1 MPVVKGERAARPTA
15 TPIATPVVAPP
26 VQPASPGAIKT
37 AAEPRAPEQLAP
49 KLEKPVPALQ
59 QHNFQGGINQF
70 NERVQSVHDSYT
82 AAYGV
87 APSPGLTFDLA
98 TSKVDVKDFQRM
110 FTVPQSQFA
119 AKNRG
124 TLTAKGI
131 HTIPD
136 AAYSA
141 RDIADQIIKAA
152 AQGDYHSFVE
162 QNIDTIHDLSSA
174 HKDDAA
180 TIAGAIFKARRLET
194 FRNVETKVN
203 NGDLTPGQG
212 REQLQA
218 MGMIPGGSAFHAL
231 KGAGGV
237 IALGIGQIADSL
249 VHSPAGLYEL
259 GKAAGL
265 DTRDIVLHPTSSQHF
280 SRTAPIGKAVGT
292 GIVRDVSD
300 PAENPGYL
308 FLDILGFAA
317 PVVGAGARAA
327 EAGRVL
333 RAGEGVGAAG
343 KALARKPPLR
353 RVTLRHGDITEEMP
367 LSQNP
372 AVALV
377 QEVFVKGRQA
387 GADARLAGDSPSALR
402 SVLLPQIAQEFLDK
416 NLSFETKIGREADAR
431 KRIDHIVAT
440 TLSRELD
447 HVAGRA
453 ITQARIQSAVPSKVR
468 GSLTR
473 GEQKAI
479 QVQSWDDPNPLAA
492 ERSFHER
499 MIEMGVGD
507 PKAHRTQLAD
517 LKLAEKA
524 LANPSP
530 RLVKALEL
538 TRRVVAD
545 MEEIKIRDLGL
556 LPETAEGRIAKAG
569 AVLRGED
576 ITRVK
581 GEGGQFKELRTT
593 DKSKVVDVVP
603 LERTNPDSFYLPTQS
618 RGKVK
623 RPPSDR
629 AGYFPVKAG
638 PFGIPP
644 GRALPEL
651 THEFTGKAIQAGD
664 FRIDATSLAT
674 EAYGRTVRAATVRSE
689 HAKLWDSASKTPY
702 GKYSVPIRDVN
713 QIPDKL
719 REVIARL
726 DEGDFGPKDAAIL
739 PADMRHLIEALY
751 PDHRTLTADEIEHVR
766 WIDARLLGE
775 GNSMP
780 HIPGLAA
787 KVAQGFQAPVRFT
800 TLYLRPAYILN
811 KLGNHAMLL
820 FDQGWMAI
828 PNYAK
833 ALTMDE
839 RYGGEA
845 TRTIHE
851 LVGAGK
857 STSYVTGSSG
867 KVSRAVAEFW
877 NKIADRGERATSF
890 IYYMERK
897 GYKTKEQ
904 VNDLIFNPAN
914 RADLVEITRRAN
926 KALVEFDN
934 LLPIEKNYIRHFVFV
949 YPWVSRSAVWSIR
962 AALEHPTQTDALMQ
976 LGRQE
981 LDSDPI
987 FKLAPAWFKRVGYI
1001 PVGWNHDGTPKVI
1014 NPTSVNTFS
1023 TLGDFVSFAKASTVG
1038 DKYASAEDFLG
1049 PFPKFLIHG
1058 VTGRDE
1064 FGNKYPGSQWAD
1076 AAKAVLVGLPQ
1087 VSAYQRAGKAKAGTG
1102 KLPNVADRSSLETSL
1117 NASLRAT
1124 VMSPGWLQGYGTLL
1138 AGGFS
1143 PRDASLPALAARYWA
1158 DQDPKVRHGR
1168 ELDLLNRA
1176 LTIQG
1181 EVLKQDV
1188 PKAVR
1193 AAVADQAN
1201 LDYEY
1206 KTFLKQN
1213 GRVPSDRERADF
1225 TITYLTKQGM
1235 LPKAKAAEWRK
1246 KLQPLADTSDISR
1259 LKNHLL
1265 DTYANGKAL
1274 RAWDTDVRTVASFRK
1289 DVFNQKVAELHK
1301 QGLADQSVYQGSQD
1315 KLYDYGR
1322 KYLAFTREANRM
1334 QAAGAPT
1341 ADLRAFQDKNDVPVN
1356 GLPSFVRM
1364 AWANQ
1369 TPDQQQQAVT
1379 AAAARSW
1386 RDNTAFDKA
1395 LLGRPSDAKVTAGW
1409 AKLQEIIDTQKAS
1422 LKREGRSFPAGYART
1437 LAQYVEKYY
1446 DASGLVKDYDFSKK
1460 SLADRL
1466 KYLTPVQKSPNR
1478 GEWTQLLTTAQT
1490 YAKWL
1495 DAKNAD
1501 GSKTYS
1507 GLQVRQSW
1515 TDYIHGDGFQSWLGE
1530 HPEFKAE
1537 LQAYGKSFLA
1547 GLI

>member
-1 MPVVKGERAARPTA
+1 MPLVKGEVVKAQPT
-15 TPIATPVVAPP
+15 PSPNPVVVPSRP
-26 VQPASPGAIKT
+26 PGAIKT
-37 AAEPRAPEQLAP
+37 SIEPAAPEQIAP
-49 KLEKPVPALQ
+49 LEKPVPALQ

-70 NERVQSVHDSYT
+70 NQRVQTVHDSYT

-87 APSPGLTFDLA
+87 PPSPSLTFDLA
-98 TSKVDVKDFQRM
+98 TSPVDVKDFGRM
-110 FTVPQSQFA
+110 FTVPQSQLA

-124 TLTAKGI
+124 ALTASGI
-131 HTIPD
+131 NAIPD
-136 AAYSA
+136 PAYTA
-141 RDIADQIIKAA
+141 KDIADQIVKAA
-152 AQGDYHSFVE
+152 SQGDYHSFVD
-162 QNIDTIHDLSSA
+162 QNIDTIHSLA
-174 HKDDAA
+174 TGHKDDAT
-180 TIAGAIFKARRLET
+180 TIAGALFKARRLEA
-194 FRNVETKVN
+194 FRDVETKVN
-203 NGDLTPGQG
+203 NGDLSPADG

-218 MGMIPGGSAFHAL
+218 MGFVPGGSAFHAL
-231 KGAGGV
+231 KGVGGEL
-237 IALGIGQIADSL
+237 ALGIGQIADSL
-249 VHSPAGLYEL
+249 VHSPAGVYEL
-259 GKAAGL
+259 GKAIGL
-265 DTRDIVLHPTSSQHF
+265 DTWQTGTPAGPHTTPIVK
-280 SRTAPIGKAVGT
+280 AMGKSV
-292 GIVRDVSD
+292 VQDVVD
-300 PAENPGYL
+300 PGAHPGYL

-317 PVVGAGARAA
+317 PVVGGGARVA

-333 RAGEGVGAAG
+333 RAGEGASAVG
-343 KALARKPPLR
+343 KALIAKPPLQR
-353 RVTLRHGDITEEMP
+353 ATLTHGDISEETP

-372 AVALV
+372 LVAAA
-377 QEVFVKGRQA
+377 QKFIIDRRQA
-387 GADARLAGDSPSALR
+387 GSDARLAGDTPSALR
-402 SVLLPQIAQEFLDK
+402 SILTPQIAQDFLDK
-416 NLSFETKIGREADAR
+416 QLSFETKIGREADNR
-431 KRIDHIVAT
+431 KRVDQIVAT

-453 ITQARIQSAVPSKVR
+453 VTQARIQSVVPARIR
-468 GSLTR
+468 GALTR

-479 QVQSWDDPNPLAA
+479 QVQSWDIVGDEFAKLDA
-492 ERSFHER
+492 ERQFHR
-499 MIEMGVGD
+499 SMIEQGIGD
-507 PKAHRTQLAD
+507 PAAHRRQLGD

-524 LANPSP
+524 LKNPSP
-530 RLVKALEL
+530 RLVRALEL
-538 TRRVVAD
+538 TKQVVD
-545 MEEIKIRDLGL
+545 QMQEIKIKDLGL
-556 LPETAEGRIAKAG
+556 LPETAEGSIAKG
-569 AVLRGED
+569 GQVLREEPLNAGE
-576 ITRVK
+576 RV
-581 GEGGQFKELRTT
+581 
-593 DKSKVVDVVP
+593 
-603 LERTNPDSFYLPTQS
+603 NPESFYLPRQP

-644 GRALPEL
+644 GRDLPEL
-651 THEFTGKAIQAGD
+651 THEFTGKSIEAGD

-674 EAYGRTVRAATVRSE
+674 EAYGRTVRAATVRAE
-689 HAKLWDSASKTPY
+689 HAKLWDSASQTEYNKP
-702 GKYSVPIRDVN
+702 YSVPIRDVN
-713 QIPDKL
+713 EIPDKL
-719 REVIARL
+719 RAVVARL

-739 PADMRHLIEALY
+739 PADMREMIEALY
-751 PDHRTLTADEIEHVR
+751 PDKHKLTDQEIEHVR
-766 WIDARLLGE
+766 WIDSRLLGE

-780 HIPGLAA
+780 HVPGLAA
-787 KVAQGFQAPVRFT
+787 KVAQAVNSPVRFT

-833 ALTMDE
+833 ALNMDA
-839 RYGGEA
+839 RYGEDA

-867 KVSRAVAEFW
+867 KVSQAVAEFW
-877 NKIADRGERATSF
+877 NKIADRGERAASF

-897 GYKTKEQ
+897 GYKSREQ
-904 VNDLIFNPAN
+904 VDALLNDPAN
-914 RADLVEITRRAN
+914 RADLVEVKRRAN

-934 LLPIEKNYIRHFVFV
+934 LLPIEKDYIRHFIFV

-962 AALEHPTQTDALMQ
+962 AALEHPMKTEALAK
-976 LGRQE
+976 LGEQD
-981 LDSDPI
+981 LNSDPI
-987 FKLAPAWFKRVGYI
+987 FKQAPAWFKRTGYI
-1001 PVGWNHDGTPKVI
+1001 PVGWNHDGTPRVI

-1049 PFPKFLIHG
+1049 PFPKFLVHG

-1064 FGNKYPGSQWAD
+1064 FGNKYPGSQWGD

-1087 VSAYQRAGKAKAGTG
+1087 VSAYQRAGKAKQGTG
-1102 KLPNVADRSSLETSL
+1102 KLPNVADRASLESSL
-1117 NASLRAT
+1117 NANLHAS
-1124 VMSPGWLQGYGTLL
+1124 VMSPGWLQGYGSLL
-1138 AGGFS
+1138 AGGLS
-1143 PRDASLPALAARYWA
+1143 PRDVNLPALAARYWG
-1158 DQDPKVRHGR
+1158 DQDPKVRHAR

-1181 EVLKQDV
+1181 EVLKENV

-1206 KTFLKQN
+1206 KLFLKAN
-1213 GRVPSDRERADF
+1213 GRVPSDKERADF

-1235 LPKAKAAEWRK
+1235 LSSGKAAEWRK
-1246 KLQPLADTSDISR
+1246 QLAPLADVSDISR

-1274 RAWDTDVRTVASFRK
+1274 RTWDTDVRTVASFRK
-1289 DVFNQKVAELHK
+1289 DVFNQKIAELHA
-1301 QGLADQSVYQGSQD
+1301 QGLADQNVYKGSQER
-1315 KLYDYGR
+1315 LYDYGR
-1322 KYLAFTREANRM
+1322 KYLTFTREARRM
-1334 QAAGAPT
+1334 QAAGAST

-1386 RDNTAFDKA
+1386 RDNTAFDKT
-1395 LLGRPSDAKVTAGW
+1395 LLGKPSDAKVTAGW
-1409 AKLQEIIDTQKAS
+1409 AKLQEIIDSQKAM

-1437 LAQYVEKYY
+1437 LAQYVERYY
-1446 DASGLVKDYDFSKK
+1446 DAPGLVKDYDFARKP
-1460 SLADRL
+1460 LADRL
-1466 KYLTPVQKSPNR
+1466 KYLAPVQKSPNK
-1478 GEWTQLLTTAQT
+1478 GLWSQLLNTAQT

-1495 DAKNAD
+1495 DARNPD

-1515 TDYIHGDGFQSWLGE
+1515 TDYVHGPLQTWLGE
-1530 HPEFKAE
+1530 HPAFKQE
-1537 LQAYGKSFLA
+1537 LGGYGKSFLT